1 MHKSPRCILCL
12 LQNALFEICL
22 SEAAQSSTDWHSTA
36 QYGLFL
42 QVEREKY
49 LPVTVLVTGQPLLCS
64 FKSEKKPDDRNKK
77 VNIFITSSLMTKIV
91 DCRFTSSFVVVFAGV
106 KKGKI
111 FISC

>member
-1 MHKSPRCILCL
+1 MHKSPGCILCL

-22 SEAAQSSTDWHSTA
+22 SEAAQSSTDWHSR
-36 QYGLFL
+36 
-42 QVEREKY
+42 VWIISSSRERK
-49 LPVTVLVTGQPLLCS
+49 VFTSNTVLVTGQPLLCS

-91 DCRFTSSFVVVFAGV
+91 DCRFTSSFVVVFVVA

>member
-1 MHKSPRCILCL
+1 MHSLSL
-12 LQNALFEICL
+12 LLMSLFSRMHYLKFVNLKLHRAAL
-22 SEAAQSSTDWHSTA
+22 TGTA

-91 DCRFTSSFVVVFAGV
+91 DCRFTSSFVVVFVVV
-106 KKGKI
+106 KKSWI